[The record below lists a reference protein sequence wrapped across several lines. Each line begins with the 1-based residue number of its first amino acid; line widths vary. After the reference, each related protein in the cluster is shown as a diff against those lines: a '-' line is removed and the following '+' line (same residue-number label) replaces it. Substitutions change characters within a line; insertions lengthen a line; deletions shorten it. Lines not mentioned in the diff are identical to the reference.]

1 MAPIKSSGLL
11 STIITTLHQYAKNC
25 RNSHRISQLEKKIAN
40 LKVLE
45 EAKRILIAKQHIS
58 ENAAYDLIRSKAMS
72 ERIPIEDIAKGIIQ
86 SEKFMTKIFNADPK
100 NTI

>member
-1 MAPIKSSGLL
+1 
-11 STIITTLHQYAKNC
+11 
-25 RNSHRISQLEKKIAN
+25 
-40 LKVLE
+40 VLE

-86 SEKFMTKIFNADPK
+86 SEKFMTKIFCETPIQDCYSSYRKILKSEFIIFYLIRLFAYSELQSEEMG
-100 NTI
+100 I